1 MHHSNPTAIG
11 EPIAVYTTP
20 QYKTRLTD
28 ALRQHYVDSGGWHD
42 VTFYDFIVQ
51 RAAEHPERIVFID
64 ETRSLTY
71 RELKEQVER
80 CAAFLKSIGVG
91 PGDVVTLQFPNR
103 VEFPIVFFSLELVG
117 AIANKISPDF
127 RRREVEY
134 ILRFSNSK
142 AFVCASH
149 FKGFDYAAMIDAL
162 RPSLPT
168 LTTVIVSGATTVQN
182 VHSLERG
189 LAATAPLCA
198 TERVQMSP
206 DAVMRMAFTSGT
218 TGDPK
223 GVMHSFNTTLYA
235 AEIINQ
241 EMRVTADE
249 VLLIWL
255 PVGLNWGYLSLLQTV
270 MSGAKAVLMERFQA
284 EPALKL
290 IEQHRA
296 TFIPTAPASLLA
308 IMNVPDFK
316 KYDCSSLRV
325 VVTGGASAALETIR
339 DYQAHMKGHLLEL
352 YGMLE
357 TGFHTFT
364 RFEDDPEKVNG
375 TIGRI
380 VGQMQL
386 RIIDEAGNDV
396 PDGAEGEIAAYG
408 PSVHLGYFNN
418 PTANKELFTE
428 DDWFRTGD
436 LGKYVD
442 QVGNVMIVGRRKEM
456 INRGGKKYFPREIEE
471 FLYALPAV
479 LHAAIVGVND
489 KRLGEKNCLCVV
501 LRPGANLT
509 LDEVI
514 ASLKGQVADY
524 KLPEMLEFYDELPFT
539 PTGKIR
545 RHVLTADV
553 LARIQTR

>member
-1 MHHSNPTAIG
+1 MAMNL
-11 EPIAVYTTP
+11 YTTP

-28 ALRQHYVDSGGWHD
+28 ALRKRYIASKGWHD
-42 VTFYDFIVQ
+42 ITFFDFIAQ
-51 RAAEHPERIVFID
+51 RAAEHPERTVFID

-71 RELKEQVER
+71 GALKDQVER
-80 CAAFLKSIGVG
+80 CAAFFKSIGIG
-91 PGDVVTLQFPNR
+91 AGDVVTLQFPNR
-103 VEFPIVFFSLELVG
+103 VEFPIVFFSLELIG

-142 AFVCASH
+142 AFVCASS
-149 FKGFDYAAMIDAL
+149 FKGFDYAAMIDEL
-162 RPSLPT
+162 RPSLPN
-168 LTTVIVSGATTVQN
+168 LTTVVVSGETTVQN
-182 VHSLERG
+182 VYSLEQG
-189 LAATAPLCA
+189 LANTAPLSHA
-198 TERVQMSP
+198 DRVHMSP
-206 DAVMRMAFTSGT
+206 DAIMRMAFTSGT

-235 AEIINQ
+235 AEVINA
-241 EMRVTADE
+241 EMHVTPDE

-255 PVGLNWGYLSLLQTV
+255 PVGLNWGYLSLLQTI
-270 MSGAKAVLMERFQA
+270 MIGAKAVLMERFQA
-284 EPALKL
+284 ERALML
-290 IEQHRA
+290 IEKHRA

-325 VVTGGASAALETIR
+325 VVTGGASAAIETIR
-339 DYQAHMKGHLLEL
+339 DYQQHMKGHLLEL

-364 RFEDDPEKVNG
+364 RFEDNPEKVNG

-380 VGQMQL
+380 VGQMEL

-396 PDGAEGEIAAYG
+396 PEGAEGEIAAYG

-418 PTANKELFTE
+418 PNANKELFTD

-442 QVGNVMIVGRRKEM
+442 QAGNVMIVGRRKEM

-471 FLYALPAV
+471 FLYALPSV

-489 KRLGEKNCLCVV
+489 HRLGEKNCLCVV
-501 LRPGANLT
+501 LKAGAQLT
-509 LDEVI
+509 LAEVV

-553 LARIQTR
+553 IARIQARSPSL

>member
-1 MHHSNPTAIG
+1 M
-11 EPIAVYTTP
+11 IAMNLYTTP

-28 ALRQHYVDSGGWHD
+28 SLRKRYIQSKGWHD
-42 VTFYDFIVQ
+42 ITFFDFIAQ
-51 RAAEHPERIVFID
+51 RAAEHPERTVFID

-71 RELKEQVER
+71 GALKDQVER
-80 CAAFLKSIGVG
+80 CAAFFKSIGIG
-91 PGDVVTLQFPNR
+91 AGDVVTLQFPNR
-103 VEFPIVFFSLELVG
+103 IEFPIVFFSLELIG

-142 AFVCASH
+142 AFVCASS
-149 FKGFDYAAMIDAL
+149 FKGFDYAAMIDDL
-162 RPSLPT
+162 RPSLPN
-168 LTTVIVSGATTVQN
+168 LTTVVVSGATTVQN
-182 VHSLERG
+182 VHSLEHG
-189 LAATAPLCA
+189 LATTAPLSNA
-198 TERVQMSP
+198 DRVHMSP
-206 DAVMRMAFTSGT
+206 DAIMRMAFTSGT

-235 AEIINQ
+235 AEVINA
-241 EMRVTADE
+241 EMHVTPDE

-255 PVGLNWGYLSLLQTV
+255 PVGLNWGYLSLLQTI
-270 MSGAKAVLMERFQA
+270 MIGAKAVLMERFQA
-284 EPALKL
+284 ERALML
-290 IEQHRA
+290 IEKHRA

-316 KYDCSSLRV
+316 RYDCSSLRV
-325 VVTGGASAALETIR
+325 VVTGGASAAIETIR
-339 DYQAHMKGHLLEL
+339 DYQQHMKGHLLEL

-380 VGQMQL
+380 VGQMEL

-396 PDGAEGEIAAYG
+396 PEGAEGEIAAYG

-418 PTANKELFTE
+418 PTANKELFTD

-442 QVGNVMIVGRRKEM
+442 QAGNVMIVGRRKEM

-471 FLYALPAV
+471 FLYALPSV

-489 KRLGEKNCLCVV
+489 QRLGEKNCLCVV
-501 LRPGANLT
+501 LKPGAQLT
-509 LDEVI
+509 LAEVV

-553 LARIQTR
+553 IARIQARSPSL

>member
-1 MHHSNPTAIG
+1 MTSPTTNAQGIKLM
-11 EPIAVYTTP
+11 TTP
-20 QYKTRLTD
+20 QYKTRMSDSLRKRYTD
-28 ALRQHYVDSGGWHD
+28 SNAWHD
-42 VTFYDFIVQ
+42 VTFYDCIER
-51 RAAEHPERIVFID
+51 RAREHPDRIVFID

-71 RELKEQVER
+71 GELKNEVDR
-80 CAAFLKSIGVG
+80 CAAFLKSIGIG
-91 PGDVVTLQFPNR
+91 AGDVVTMQFPNR
-103 VEFPIVFFSLELVG
+103 VEFPIVFFSLELIG

-142 AFVCASH
+142 AFVCASN
-149 FKGFDYAAMIDAL
+149 FKGFDYAAMIDEL
-162 RPSLPT
+162 RPELPNLKT
-168 LTTVIVSGATTVQN
+168 VVVAGETTVKN
-182 VHSLERG
+182 VHSLEHG
-189 LAATAPLCA
+189 LAASEPLPA
-198 TERVQMSP
+198 AQRIHMSP

-223 GVMHSFNTTLYA
+223 GVMHCFNTTLYA
-235 AEIINQ
+235 AEVINS
-241 EMRVTADE
+241 EMHVTSDE

-270 MSGAKAVLMERFQA
+270 MAGARAVLMEKFQA
-284 EPALKL
+284 SRALEL
-290 IEQHRA
+290 IEKHRA

-308 IMNVPDFK
+308 ILNVPDFQ
-316 KYDCSSLRV
+316 KYDCTSLRV
-325 VVTGGASAALETIR
+325 VITGGASAAIETIR
-339 DYQAHMKGHLLEL
+339 AYQQHMKGHLLEL

-375 TIGRI
+375 TIGRV
-380 VGQMQL
+380 VGQMEL
-386 RIIDEAGNDV
+386 RIIDEDGKDV
-396 PDGAEGEIAAYG
+396 PYGAEGEIAAYG

-418 PTANKELFTE
+418 PSANKELFTD

-436 LGKYVD
+436 LGKFVD
-442 QVGNVMIVGRRKEM
+442 DSGNVMIVGRRKEM

-471 FLYALPAV
+471 FLYAHSSI

-489 KRLGEKNCLCVV
+489 ARLGEKNCLCVV
-501 LRPGANLT
+501 LKPGAKLT

-514 ASLKGQVADY
+514 QMLKGQVADY
-524 KLPEMLEFYDELPFT
+524 KLPEMIELYDELPFT

-553 LARIQTR
+553 INRINAR